1 MIALQPEIVLQLS
14 INSDGPPRR
23 GAFEVAI
30 TTKPSDDVEERNLI
44 WTGLK
49 RTPRAQKFP
58 DAAEMTEI
66 IKKFLKLTSA
76 ESPTNDDV
84 KTEVEETSKGEKSAE
99 KEEEQGSTTNDAR
112 SKLIKGIVDV
122 KSSDGEDK
130 SLAKTSKQA
139 KRGRSKKK

>member
-23 GAFEVAI
+23 GSFEVAI

-66 IKKFLKLTSA
+66 IKKFLKLTSP
-76 ESPTNDDV
+76 ESPTNDV
-84 KTEVEETSKGEKSAE
+84 KAEVESSEGEKSAG
-99 KEEEQGSTTNDAR
+99 KEEHGSTTNDAR
-112 SKLIKGIVDV
+112 SKSVKGIVDV
-122 KSSDGEDK
+122 NSSEGEDK